1 MEQLAILAKVSTVRV
16 FSYRYFYFFS
26 VPASSLFSLLFTRN
40 RFLVFLIPST
50 SSLFLLPIRHSSISN
65 LHTSSHFVSSLVTS
79 YHTQYCCGEGGD
91 AGYQAVIDS
100 ILPVIATALED
111 EKPEVSTDCTYIKL
125 LTFLVSV
132 LFLSVQ
138 PYFFSLIFPNFFIFC
153 AGLFCLVVLS
163 V

>member
-1 MEQLAILAKVSTVRV
+1 MEQLAILAKVSTVRAL
-16 FSYRYFYFFS
+16 SYRYFYFCS
-26 VPASSLFSLLFTRN
+26 VPASSLFSLLFTRS

-50 SSLFLLPIRHSSISN
+50 SSSFLVPILYSSISN

-111 EKPEVSTDCTYIKL
+111 EKPEVSRIKLNTDVRTCWTYI
-125 LTFLVSV
+125 LTV
-132 LFLSVQ
+132 
-138 PYFFSLIFPNFFIFC
+138 
-153 AGLFCLVVLS
+153 
-163 V
+163 